1 MLQYIETSSSEYE
14 TIPRDLSVLSNKDE
28 ADDNPCDRVAY
39 VDEVILLDL
48 SSLKMDDYFSL
59 KNASDMYNIYFL
71 KKNLQELFEDFPAED
86 RKLLILVE
94 MGFPINDAS
103 AAIARCGTKFASC

>member
-1 MLQYIETSSSEYE
+1 MLFPIF
-14 TIPRDLSVLSNKDE
+14 R
-28 ADDNPCDRVAY
+28 
-39 VDEVILLDL
+39 
-48 SSLKMDDYFSL
+48 
-59 KNASDMYNIYFL
+59 NASDMHNIYFF

-94 MGFPINDAS
+94 MGFPTNDAS

>member
-1 MLQYIETSSSEYE
+1 MHQTCI
-14 TIPRDLSVLSNKDE
+14 IF
-28 ADDNPCDRVAY
+28 
-39 VDEVILLDL
+39 I
-48 SSLKMDDYFSL
+48 F
-59 KNASDMYNIYFL
+59 F

-94 MGFPINDAS
+94 MGFPTNDAS